1 MRVLDVAHLVSYLEV
16 NTFWFGTGRR
26 ALRHFF
32 RATAPLPDYWRLAD
46 FPVVISSTATQAVF
60 TDQISAEY
68 EVQLAAVE
76 RDCLLSIDVA

>member
-1 MRVLDVAHLVSYLEV
+1 
-16 NTFWFGTGRR
+16 
-26 ALRHFF
+26 
-32 RATAPLPDYWRLAD
+32 
-46 FPVVISSTATQAVF
+46 VF